1 MEIEGFGKL
10 EEKINNLVKAI
21 KLLKDENKRLKLT
34 IEKTKEESS
43 HISSERSEIK
53 KKISSLIDLIDSV
66 E

>member
-34 IEKTKEESS
+34 IEQTKEESS
-43 HISSERSEIK
+43 HINSERSEIK
-53 KKISSLIDLIDSV
+53 KKISSLIDLIESV

>member
-34 IEKTKEESS
+34 IEQTKEESS

-53 KKISSLIDLIDSV
+53 KKISSLIDLIESV

>member
-1 MEIEGFGKL
+1 MEIEGFSKL

-21 KLLKDENKRLKLT
+21 KLLKDENKILKLT

-43 HISSERSEIK
+43 HINSERSEIK
-53 KKISSLIDLIDSV
+53 KKITSLIDLIDSV

>member
-43 HISSERSEIK
+43 HINSERSEIK